1 MSTTTVTPLTTADA
15 ETLVT
20 AARTAAE
27 AAGVA
32 VSVTV
37 LDAGG
42 HLLAFR
48 RDDRAVLISGE
59 TSTRKAYTALQLN
72 APTAD
77 LVDLVKPDGPFHSL
91 PTALDRPL
99 LFIAGGVP
107 VHRDGKLIGALG
119 IGGGA
124 PEQDHG
130 FATAALRELVELT
143 GAPVPGAGVGA
154 VRRMPLVP
162 PAPLLSPA
170 PDTPLS
176 ALCKAAHFAKSSA
189 TLQSVP

>member
-1 MSTTTVTPLTTADA
+1 MSTTPTAAVAPLTTSDA
-15 ETLVT
+15 EVLVT
-20 AARTAAE
+20 AARRAAE
-27 AAGVA
+27 AADVT

-59 TSTRKAYTALQLN
+59 TSTRKAFTALQLN

-77 LVDLVKPDGPFHSL
+77 LVDAVQPGAPFHTL

-107 VHRDGKLIGALG
+107 VHRDGRLIGAIG
-119 IGGGA
+119 VGGGA
-124 PEQDHG
+124 PEQDHE
-130 FATAALRELVELT
+130 FATT
-143 GAPVPGAGVGA
+143 A
-154 VRRMPLVP
+154 VRNL
-162 PAPLLSPA
+162 A
-170 PDTPLS
+170 
-176 ALCKAAHFAKSSA
+176 
-189 TLQSVP
+189 

>member
-1 MSTTTVTPLTTADA
+1 MSTITAVAPLTTQDADA
-15 ETLVT
+15 LV
-20 AARTAAE
+20 AAAHRVAE
-27 AAGVA
+27 AAGVT

-59 TSTRKAYTALQLN
+59 TSTRKAYTALQLS

-77 LVDLVKPDGPFHSL
+77 LVDAVQPGGLFHTL

-107 VHRDGKLIGALG
+107 VHRDGRLIGAIG
-119 IGGGA
+119 VGGGA
-124 PEQDHG
+124 PEQDHD
-130 FATAALRELVELT
+130 FATAAVE
-143 GAPVPGAGVGA
+143 
-154 VRRMPLVP
+154 
-162 PAPLLSPA
+162 
-170 PDTPLS
+170 
-176 ALCKAAHFAKSSA
+176 ALA
-189 TLQSVP
+189 

>member
-1 MSTTTVTPLTTADA
+1 MTTTAFAPLTTADS
-15 ETLVT
+15 EVLIT
-20 AARTAAE
+20 AARRAAE
-27 AAGVA
+27 AAGVT

-72 APTAD
+72 AATAD

-99 LFIAGGVP
+99 LFIAGGLP
-107 VHRDGKLIGALG
+107 IHRDGHLIGAIG
-119 IGGGA
+119 VGGGA
-124 PEQDHG
+124 PDQDHG
-130 FATAALRELVELT
+130 FAAAALDEMSR
-143 GAPVPGAGVGA
+143 
-154 VRRMPLVP
+154 
-162 PAPLLSPA
+162 
-170 PDTPLS
+170 
-176 ALCKAAHFAKSSA
+176 
-189 TLQSVP
+189 

>member
-1 MSTTTVTPLTTADA
+1 MSTTTAIAPLTTQDA
-15 ETLVT
+15 ETLVD
-20 AARTAAE
+20 AARRAAE
-27 AAGVA
+27 AAGVT

-99 LFIAGGVP
+99 LFIAGGQP
-107 VHRDGKLIGALG
+107 IHRDGRLIGAIG
-119 IGGGA
+119 VGGGA

-130 FATAALRELVELT
+130 FAAA
-143 GAPVPGAGVGA
+143 A
-154 VRRMPLVP
+154 VQ
-162 PAPLLSPA
+162 
-170 PDTPLS
+170 
-176 ALCKAAHFAKSSA
+176 
-189 TLQSVP
+189 TLA

>member
-1 MSTTTVTPLTTADA
+1 MSTTAVAPLSIEDA
-15 ETLVT
+15 ELLVA
-20 AARTAAE
+20 AARRAAE
-27 AAGVA
+27 EAGVT

-72 APTAD
+72 TPTAD
-77 LVDLVKPDGPFHSL
+77 LVDAVQPGGVFHTL

-107 VHRDGKLIGALG
+107 IHRDGRLIGAIG
-119 IGGGA
+119 VGGGA
-124 PEQDHG
+124 PDQDHG
-130 FATAALRELVELT
+130 FATAA
-143 GAPVPGAGVGA
+143 
-154 VRRMPLVP
+154 VR
-162 PAPLLSPA
+162 
-170 PDTPLS
+170 
-176 ALCKAAHFAKSSA
+176 ALA
-189 TLQSVP
+189 

>member
-1 MSTTTVTPLTTADA
+1 MSTTSVAPLSIEDA
-15 ETLVT
+15 ELLVAT
-20 AARTAAE
+20 ARRAAE
-27 AAGVA
+27 AAGVT

-72 APTAD
+72 APTAE
-77 LVDLVKPDGPFHSL
+77 LVDAVQPGALFHTL

-107 VHRDGKLIGALG
+107 VHRDGRLVGAIGV
-119 IGGGA
+119 GGGA

-130 FATAALRELVELT
+130 FAMEAARTLV
-143 GAPVPGAGVGA
+143 
-154 VRRMPLVP
+154 
-162 PAPLLSPA
+162 
-170 PDTPLS
+170 
-176 ALCKAAHFAKSSA
+176 
-189 TLQSVP
+189 

>member
-1 MSTTTVTPLTTADA
+1 MSTPLAPAPLSTADA
-15 ETLVT
+15 QFLVD
-20 AARTAAE
+20 AAHE
-27 AAGVA
+27 AAAGAGVP

-48 RDDRAVLISGE
+48 RDDRAVLIAGE

-77 LVDLVKPDGPFHSL
+77 LVEAVQPGAPFHTL

-99 LFIAGGVP
+99 LFIAGGIP
-107 VHRDGKLIGALG
+107 VHRDGRLIGAIG
-119 IGGGA
+119 VGGGA

-130 FATAALRELVELT
+130 FATEAL
-143 GAPVPGAGVGA
+143 
-154 VRRMPLVP
+154 
-162 PAPLLSPA
+162 
-170 PDTPLS
+170 
-176 ALCKAAHFAKSSA
+176 AKSA
-189 TLQSVP
+189 

>member
-1 MSTTTVTPLTTADA
+1 MSTTAIAPLTTDEA
-15 ETLVT
+15 EILVT

-27 AAGVA
+27 AAGVTI
-32 VSVTV
+32 SVTV

-91 PTALDRPL
+91 PTALDQPL
-99 LFIAGGVP
+99 LFIAGGLP
-107 VHRDGKLIGALG
+107 LHRDGRLIGAIG
-119 IGGGA
+119 VGGGA

-130 FATAALRELVELT
+130 FARAAIEEL
-143 GAPVPGAGVGA
+143 
-154 VRRMPLVP
+154 
-162 PAPLLSPA
+162 S
-170 PDTPLS
+170 
-176 ALCKAAHFAKSSA
+176 
-189 TLQSVP
+189 

>member
-1 MSTTTVTPLTTADA
+1 MSTTTAVAPLTIQDA
-15 ETLVT
+15 EILVS
-20 AARTAAE
+20 AAHRAAE
-27 AAGVA
+27 AAGVT

-37 LDAGG
+37 VDAGG
-42 HLLAFR
+42 NLLAFR

-77 LVDLVKPDGPFHSL
+77 LVDLVKPEGPFHSL

-107 VHRDGKLIGALG
+107 VHRDGRLIGAIG
-119 IGGGA
+119 VGGGA

-130 FATAALRELVELT
+130 FAAAAVAELV
-143 GAPVPGAGVGA
+143 
-154 VRRMPLVP
+154 
-162 PAPLLSPA
+162 
-170 PDTPLS
+170 
-176 ALCKAAHFAKSSA
+176 
-189 TLQSVP
+189 

>member
-1 MSTTTVTPLTTADA
+1 MSTTAVVPLSTEDA
-15 ETLVT
+15 ELLVAT
-20 AARTAAE
+20 ARRAAE
-27 AAGVA
+27 DAGVT

-42 HLLAFR
+42 HLLVFH

-77 LVDLVKPDGPFHSL
+77 LVDAVQPGGLFHTL

-107 VHRDGKLIGALG
+107 VHRDGRLIGAIG
-119 IGGGA
+119 VGGGA

-130 FATAALRELVELT
+130 FAAA
-143 GAPVPGAGVGA
+143 A
-154 VRRMPLVP
+154 VQ
-162 PAPLLSPA
+162 
-170 PDTPLS
+170 
-176 ALCKAAHFAKSSA
+176 ALA
-189 TLQSVP
+189 

>member
-1 MSTTTVTPLTTADA
+1 MSTTTVAALTIQDA
-15 ETLVT
+15 EFLVT
-20 AARTAAE
+20 EAGRAAE
-27 AAGVA
+27 AAGVT

-72 APTAD
+72 TPTAD
-77 LVDLVKPDGPFHSL
+77 LVDAMQPGGLFHTL

-107 VHRDGKLIGALG
+107 VRRDGWLIGAIG
-119 IGGGA
+119 VGGGA
-124 PEQDHG
+124 PDQDHG
-130 FATAALRELVELT
+130 FASAAVAAL
-143 GAPVPGAGVGA
+143 A
-154 VRRMPLVP
+154 
-162 PAPLLSPA
+162 
-170 PDTPLS
+170 
-176 ALCKAAHFAKSSA
+176 
-189 TLQSVP
+189 

>member
-1 MSTTTVTPLTTADA
+1 MSATTPTAVLPLTIQDA
-15 ETLVT
+15 EALVA
-20 AARTAAE
+20 AARSAAE
-27 AAGVA
+27 TAGVP
-32 VSVTV
+32 VSVSV

-59 TSTRKAYTALQLN
+59 TSTRKAFTALQLD

-77 LVDLVKPDGPFHSL
+77 LVAAVQPGAPFHTL

-107 VHRDGKLIGALG
+107 VHRGGRLVGAIGL
-119 IGGGA
+119 GGGA

-130 FATAALRELVELT
+130 IAVTALR
-143 GAPVPGAGVGA
+143 
-154 VRRMPLVP
+154 
-162 PAPLLSPA
+162 
-170 PDTPLS
+170 
-176 ALCKAAHFAKSSA
+176 ALADVA
-189 TLQSVP
+189 